1 MRLHLRHGDSVP
13 TIHKYRR
20 PKIFVYE
27 KFPKTEDRR
36 YSLMKNFRRPK
47 TEYLRSWKIS
57 EYRRPN
63 STIRSQ
69 LFANTEES
77 KYSVQLW
84 SSTPT
89 SDWATDG
96 KFVLKMRSEQ
106 KIPQSCLF
114 LLQFICNRKKWGN
127 LYNFYYFIGPWKQS
141 VNYKCLSV
149 SIHKK
154 IFCKYNTWSN

>member
-57 EYRRPN
+57 EDRRPN

-77 KYSVQLW
+77 KYSVQLCIFHIYSFCKW
-84 SSTPT
+84 
-89 SDWATDG
+89 
-96 KFVLKMRSEQ
+96 
-106 KIPQSCLF
+106 
-114 LLQFICNRKKWGN
+114 NRKINKH
-127 LYNFYYFIGPWKQS
+127 LYLFIYIIKV
-141 VNYKCLSV
+141 VNPDTFFWQWQGKED
-149 SIHKK
+149 INK
-154 IFCKYNTWSN
+154 IIILIKRRYRLNVEHEI